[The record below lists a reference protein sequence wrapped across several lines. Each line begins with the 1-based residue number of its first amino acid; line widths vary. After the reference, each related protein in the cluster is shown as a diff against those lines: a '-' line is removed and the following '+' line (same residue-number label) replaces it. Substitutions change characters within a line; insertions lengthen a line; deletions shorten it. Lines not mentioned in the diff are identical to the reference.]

1 MKVAVSVL
9 SCLVSIVISAPFL
22 SFGGGDFGGGGL
34 DIASSGIGL
43 ASDIVGAAGGE
54 GAGIAQSGLGLA
66 NSIVGGVQNPSS
78 LGNIAGAA
86 QGLASS
92 IQSTAAAGG
101 GGGRGGGGGAD
112 SSAGPSP
119 DTGAVQP
126 ATSGDQP
133 NQAATDAV
141 TPATPGAPVQPR
153 QNQPSGTLPQN
164 PSGAPESRRERRR
177 RERRRRRDDSGPAR
191 NGGPRPTNTTNLDG
205 RDRTQGRDPHAGH
218 RH

>member
-66 NSIVGGVQNPSS
+66 NSIVNGVQNPSS

-92 IQSTAAAGG
+92 IQSTAAGG
-101 GGGRGGGGGAD
+101 GGGGGGGGAD
-112 SSAGPSP
+112 RSAGPSP

-126 ATSGDQP
+126 ATSGGQP

-153 QNQPSGTLPQN
+153 QNQPSSTSPQN
-164 PSGAPESRRERRR
+164 PSGAPESPRERRR
-177 RERRRRRDDSGPAR
+177 RYRKRRGDDSGPAR
-191 NGGPRPTNTTNLDG
+191 NGGPRPTNTTNRDG
-205 RDRTQGRDPHAGH
+205 RDRTQGRNPHAGH